1 MPVTLQAAHVME
13 IVGVSL
19 QRADMLLSAARP
31 MVENYGATR
40 ADNNL
45 LNEATLR
52 VCGWL
57 AAQPFASV
65 RAEDTGGISTNY
77 DTRQQSALRS
87 SGAMAMLSPF
97 RTRRAGAI

>member
-1 MPVTLQAAHVME
+1 MPVTLQAAHVAE
-13 IVGVSL
+13 YVGVDL

-45 LNEATLR
+45 LNESTLR
-52 VCGWL
+52 VCGFL
-57 AAQPFASV
+57 AAQPFASI
-65 RAEDTGGISTNY
+65 RRESTGGI
-77 DTRQQSALRS
+77 DTSYAPALQSALRN

-97 RTRRAGAI
+97 RVRRAGAI